1 MAIAH
6 IVIQIIESED
16 GTDHHLNVSYSGG
29 SDLTKQESQA
39 DFASILQSIEK
50 LLTSKQDNL

>member
-16 GTDHHLNVSYSGG
+16 GTDHHINVSYSGG
-29 SDLTKQESQA
+29 SDLKNQDAQDT
-39 DFASILQSIEK
+39 FTK
-50 LLTSKQDNL
+50 LLEEVQTILMSN